1 MGVAIDPFQVVYFG
15 RPLSFLHSPPSF
27 CSVEAVEAAERFRSG
42 PSVPG
47 PGPAPP
53 AVRAL
58 HLSVRELETSRG
70 GGGSEG
76 GPLQLGRLLWSLGLA
91 IRGPI
96 SRGVALVAF
105 GGGWDPKICHDIDNP
120 VWIRSM

>member
-1 MGVAIDPFQVVYFG
+1 MVYFG
-15 RPLSFLHSPPSF
+15 RPLSFLHSPAVF
-27 CSVEAVEAAERFRSG
+27 FEAFEAVQAAERFRSG
-42 PSVPG
+42 PSVAG

-76 GPLQLGRLLWSLGLA
+76 WPLAAGE
-91 IRGPI
+91 I
-96 SRGVALVAF
+96 ALEF
-105 GGGWDPKICHDIDNP
+105 GGLD
-120 VWIRSM
+120 